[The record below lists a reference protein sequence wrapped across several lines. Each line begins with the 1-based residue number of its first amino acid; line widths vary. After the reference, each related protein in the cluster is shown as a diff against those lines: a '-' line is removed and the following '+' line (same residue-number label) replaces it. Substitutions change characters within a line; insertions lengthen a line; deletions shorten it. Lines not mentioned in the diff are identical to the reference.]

1 MNLRCKFDKKILHIR
16 SYDILKKIDEFG
28 DGSEWTLSKY
38 LTHANR
44 TFNLI
49 N

>member
-1 MNLRCKFDKKILHIR
+1 MQGQKIDLAYIG
-16 SYDILKKIDEFG
+16 SYDIKYIDEFG